1 MICYQPLVHQLCFFL
16 GIIINIIS
24 TFVNTDVFV
33 VWVKFLEE
41 IRPFGLM
48 ILVVIVLFIQLPV
61 PLELFRTKEALALGP
76 H

>member
-1 MICYQPLVHQLCFFL
+1 MICYQSLARQLCFFL

-41 IRPFGLM
+41 IRPFGLT
-48 ILVVIVLFIQLPV
+48 IFVVIVLLTQHPV
-61 PLELFRTKEALALGP
+61 PLELFRTKETSAIGP